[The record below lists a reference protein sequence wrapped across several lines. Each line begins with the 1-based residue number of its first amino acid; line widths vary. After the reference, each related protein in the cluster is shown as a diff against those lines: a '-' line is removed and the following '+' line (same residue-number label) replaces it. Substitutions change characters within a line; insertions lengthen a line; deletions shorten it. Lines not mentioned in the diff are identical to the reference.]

1 MADVNAAAGRISHAA
16 DLDLPCPDN
25 ILDAAALPT
34 AAIVCAAVLVARLD
48 ASSVLVTW
56 ENLSSLLVGCLVVGS
71 EAVGQDA
78 AGNVADAA
86 QIEVDDVQARSELVR
101 QCLKDGDRQISVA
114 VFREFEELLDGV
126 MPVEC
131 L

>member
-1 MADVNAAAGRISHAA
+1 MADVNAAAGLVSHASGT
-16 DLDLPCPDN
+16 DLPCPDD
-25 ILDAAALPT
+25 ILDSAALPA

-48 ASSVLVTW
+48 ASGVLVTW

-71 EAVGQDA
+71 EAAGQDA
-78 AGNVADAA
+78 AGKVADAA
-86 QIEVDDVQARSELVR
+86 QIEMDDVEAHSALVK